1 MDIYSGIKLFDVGI
15 ACAVGLLHLFLFAFY
30 PRERANLCFSL
41 FALGLAVNLFAGVAA
56 HNDLVLAIGG
66 NYPAI
71 VIDAKALTLAP
82 QVFAAYWFLAF
93 LYTAFS
99 PRIPKYFWFVV
110 VVRALLVVWQAVSP
124 GEWRDTLGDTIFG
137 CYFIFESLRVIVQAL
152 VKHLSGAWIV
162 GCGVLVIAFI
172 PAKAVLRAA
181 GFPLSA
187 SGNVLIE
194 QAGICGIIIA
204 ISVYLARNFAAANK
218 HLEAQLLQVK
228 ELSRREL
235 EHEHERAR
243 LLVVEA
249 ENERRAKELEEARG
263 LQLSMLPRTVP
274 QLPNLEIAAYMK
286 PATEVGGDYYDF
298 HIAEDG
304 TLTVAVGDATGH
316 GLKAGTMVT
325 ATKSLFNN
333 LAHETDIADIFR
345 QSSAALKKMNLRG
358 MFMAMTMMKI
368 KDKRLTI
375 SCAGMPPVLIYHAA
389 TKSVE
394 EIAIKA
400 MPLGSPLTV
409 RYQQRELTLAAG
421 DVILLMSDGF
431 PEMFNEQNEMLDY
444 AKAKSVLEEIAHA
457 LSPQSVINRFVEVG
471 EEWAGARAQ
480 DDDVTFVVLKVK
492 DAGNSTT

>member
-1 MDIYSGIKLFDVGI
+1 LDIYSGIKLFDVGI
-15 ACAVGLLHLFLFAFY
+15 AGAVGLLHLFLFAFY

-41 FALGLAVNLFAGVAA
+41 FALGLAVNLFAGATA
-56 HNDLVLAIGG
+56 HSNLVLSIGG
-66 NYPAI
+66 NYPAV
-71 VIDAKALTLAP
+71 VIDAEALKLAP

-99 PRIPKYFWFVV
+99 PRIPKYFWLVV
-110 VVRALLVVWQAVSP
+110 VVRALLLAWQAVSP
-124 GEWRDTLGDTIFG
+124 NDWTDTLADTLFG
-137 CYFIFESLRVIVQAL
+137 CFFIFESLRVIVQAL

-162 GCGVLVIAFI
+162 GCGVLVIALI
-172 PAKAVLRAA
+172 PAKAVLRAT
-181 GFPLSA
+181 GLPLST

-204 ISVYLARNFAAANK
+204 ISAYLARNFAAVNK
-218 HLEAQLLQVK
+218 RLEAQLLQVK
-228 ELSRREL
+228 EFSRREL
-235 EHEHERAR
+235 EHEQERAR

-249 ENERRAKELEEARG
+249 ENERRAEELEEARG
-263 LQLSMLPRTVP
+263 LQLSMLPKTVP
-274 QLPNLEIAAYMK
+274 QLPDLEIAAYMK

-333 LAHETDIADIFR
+333 LAHEADIAHIFAK
-345 QSSAALKKMNLRG
+345 SSAALKKMNLRG

-368 KDKRLTI
+368 KDNRLTI
-375 SCAGMPPVLIYHAA
+375 SCAGMPPVLLYHAA

-400 MPLGSPLTV
+400 MPLGSPLCSS
-409 RYQQRELTLAAG
+409 YQGRELTLGIG
-421 DVILLMSDGF
+421 DAILLMSDGF

-444 AKAKSVLEEIAHA
+444 TKANSVLEEIAHA
-457 LSPQSVINRFVEVG
+457 SAQSIINRFVEVG
-471 EEWAGARAQ
+471 EAWAGERAQ
-480 DDDVTFVVLKVK
+480 DDDVTFVVVKVK
-492 DAGNSTT
+492 DAEDRIT